1 MSKKIIAF
9 GELLWDILPDST
21 ILGGAPF
28 NFAYRVN
35 TLGDQGLMV
44 SRLGRDALGRQAYDK
59 MAALELD
66 TQYLQWDEQKPT
78 GTVQVSFDANNSPD
92 YVIIP
97 DVAYDFIELH
107 DHLLQSVLDVDCLC
121 FGTLIQRNNTARET
135 LAQLLEHS
143 PNSLKILDI
152 NLRRKCY
159 SPETITFSLQHAD
172 ILKLNETETH
182 QLRDMLEI
190 NDVTI
195 PGFCQRII
203 EKYSLQYCLITLE
216 ERGAFAVSLEGEKVY
231 VPGFQ
236 IDLADSLGAGDA
248 FNAGFVH
255 KILRGESLQTACAY
269 GNIIGAI
276 VATQIGATVPIV
288 SGDVESFAM
297 RNTNRNIDDNLEAF
311 IAV

>member
-9 GELLWDILPDST
+9 GELLWDVLPDS
-21 ILGGAPF
+21 IVLGGAPF

-59 MAALELD
+59 VAALELD

-97 DVAYDFIELH
+97 DVAYDFIECH
-107 DHLLQSVLDVDCLC
+107 DHLLQSVLDADCLC

-143 PNSLKILDI
+143 PDSLKILDI
-152 NLRRKCY
+152 NLRKKCY
-159 SPETITFSLQHAD
+159 SPETITFSLRHAD
-172 ILKLNETETH
+172 ILKLNETEAH
-182 QLRDMLEI
+182 QLGAMLEI
-190 NDVTI
+190 DDVTI
-195 PGFCQRII
+195 PGFCQSII

-216 ERGAFAVSLEGEKVY
+216 ERGAFAVSREGEKVY
-231 VPGFQ
+231 IPGFQ
-236 IDLADSLGAGDA
+236 IDLANSLGAGDA
-248 FNAGFVH
+248 FAAGFVH
-255 KILRGESLQTACAY
+255 KILRGESLQVACAY
-269 GNIIGAI
+269 GNILGAV
-276 VATQIGATVPIV
+276 VATQIGATAPIV
-288 SGDVESFAM
+288 SGDIESFAM
-297 RNTNRNIDDNLEAF
+297 RNTNRNIDNNLKAF

>member
-9 GELLWDILPDST
+9 GELLWDILSDST
-21 ILGGAPF
+21 VLGGATF

-44 SRLGRDALGRQAYDK
+44 SRLGRDALGREAYDK
-59 MAALELD
+59 VAAMELD

-78 GTVQVSFDANNSPD
+78 GTVQVSFGANNSPN

-97 DVAYDFIELH
+97 DVAYDFIECH
-107 DHLLQSVLDVDCLC
+107 DHLLRSVLDADCLY

-135 LAQLLEHS
+135 LSQLLEYS
-143 PNSLKILDI
+143 PDSLKILDI
-152 NLRRKCY
+152 NLRKKCY
-159 SPETITFSLQHAD
+159 SPETIAFSLRYAD
-172 ILKLNETETH
+172 ILKLNETEAR
-182 QLRDMLEI
+182 QLGDMLEI
-190 NDVTI
+190 DDITI

-216 ERGAFAVSLEGEKVY
+216 ERGAFAVSQEGEKVY
-231 VPGFQ
+231 IPGFQ

-248 FNAGFVH
+248 FAAGFIH
-255 KILRGESLQTACAY
+255 KILRGESLQAACVY
-269 GNIIGAI
+269 GNILGAI
-276 VATQIGATVPIV
+276 VATQVGATVPIV
-288 SGDVESFAM
+288 SGDIESFATQ
-297 RNTNRNIDDNLEAF
+297 NTNRNIDDNLKAF